1 MFRLVRR
8 LARPL
13 AFLVIAAQLLLA
25 VPAMANASVS
35 AAAAT
40 GVHCDHM
47 KANGMKAHGDAPC
60 PCCPDGASSM
70 TDCLVTCMLTAVAA
84 PAIFVATI
92 DVPNAPS
99 FVQTTFAADPFFQPP
114 LNPPPID

>member
-1 MFRLVRR
+1 MYRLARR

-25 VPAMANASVS
+25 VPAMANATVS

-40 GVHCDHM
+40 EMHCDH
-47 KANGMKAHGDAPC
+47 MKAHGDAPC

-70 TDCLVTCMLTAVAA
+70 ADCLVACMLTAVAA
-84 PAIFVATI
+84 PAIFVAAV
-92 DVPNAPS
+92 DVPNAPA
-99 FVQTTFAADPFFQPP
+99 FVQTTFAVDSYFQPP
-114 LNPPPID
+114 LNPPPIG